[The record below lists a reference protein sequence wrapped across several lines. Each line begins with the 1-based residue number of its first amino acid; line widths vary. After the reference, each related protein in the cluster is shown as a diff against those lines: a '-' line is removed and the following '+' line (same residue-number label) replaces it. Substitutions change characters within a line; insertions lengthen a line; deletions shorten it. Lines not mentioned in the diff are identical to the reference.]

1 MIKSLNKIAIVLAS
15 ALAVSCDFLDQKE
28 YVYQSSEYQFS
39 TFENT
44 EKVLSNVYGYLN
56 KDLPWQYST
65 FSCATDE
72 GSYAWDSNGI
82 KAFYDGTWS
91 PVSLVADNFSYY
103 CNAITAANYFL
114 ENVPDDFPDSK
125 YVLDYADRMIQLKNF
140 PHEAKFLRAFFH
152 FELLRRYNNIVILD
166 RMLTPEEANSISP
179 VDFQTAASWIAD
191 ECDAVKDLLPDTYA
205 NFPTGR
211 TNRVTKGAAMALKSK
226 VLLYAASKLNNPD
239 NDKEKWEKAAA
250 AAKELI
256 DLNLYQLVDEEV
268 VNNFD
273 AKGYIFGVITNASNS
288 FESANFPIGVEG
300 GNSGCCPSQNLAEA
314 FDLLDGT
321 PFDWNNADHRA
332 VALDP
337 SKRDP
342 RFGKTLYVN
351 GALFKGEP
359 LEMFYGG
366 QNALPKDGGTRTSYY
381 QKKFCIE
388 ETSFVTGNSKSFT
401 HVYPIFRYAEIFLN
415 YAEALYE
422 ATSDPEFTGTLNGV
436 DFTMSPLEAMNR
448 VRQRAGVGLV
458 TDTGNFRERLRKER
472 MVELAFEN
480 QRFWDVRR
488 WCIGKQTEDIY
499 GLSLTQN
506 PDDGS
511 ISMEKSV
518 IQEHPWQDK
527 YSYFPYSDAELVKN
541 RHLIQNDGW

>member
-1 MIKSLNKIAIVLAS
+1 
-15 ALAVSCDFLDQKE
+15 
-28 YVYQSSEYQFS
+28 
-39 TFENT
+39 
-44 EKVLSNVYGYLN
+44 
-56 KDLPWQYST
+56 
-65 FSCATDE
+65 
-72 GSYAWDSNGI
+72 
-82 KAFYDGTWS
+82 
-91 PVSLVADNFSYY
+91 
-103 CNAITAANYFL
+103 
-114 ENVPDDFPDSK
+114 
-125 YVLDYADRMIQLKNF
+125 
-140 PHEAKFLRAFFH
+140 
-152 FELLRRYNNIVILD
+152 
-166 RMLTPEEANSISP
+166 
-179 VDFQTAASWIAD
+179 
-191 ECDAVKDLLPDTYA
+191 
-205 NFPTGR
+205 
-211 TNRVTKGAAMALKSK
+211 
-226 VLLYAASKLNNPD
+226 
-239 NDKEKWEKAAA
+239 
-250 AAKELI
+250 
-256 DLNLYQLVDEEV
+256 
-268 VNNFD
+268 
-273 AKGYIFGVITNASNS
+273 
-288 FESANFPIGVEG
+288 
-300 GNSGCCPSQNLAEA
+300 
-314 FDLLDGT
+314 
-321 PFDWNNADHRA
+321 
-332 VALDP
+332 
-337 SKRDP
+337 
-342 RFGKTLYVN
+342 
-351 GALFKGEP
+351 
-359 LEMFYGG
+359 MFYGG

>member
-82 KAFYDGTWS
+82 KTFYDGTWS
-91 PVSLVADNFSYY
+91 PVNLVADNFSYY

-125 YVLDYADRMIQLKNF
+125 YVLDYEDRMIQLRNF
-140 PHEAKFLRAFFH
+140 PHEARFLRAFFH

-166 RMLTPEEANSISP
+166 KMLTPEEANSVSP
-179 VDFQTAASWIAD
+179 VDYQTAAAWIAD
-191 ECDAVKDLLPDTYA
+191 ECDAVKDLLPDTYKG
-205 NFPTGR
+205 FPTGR
-211 TNRVTKGAAMALKSK
+211 TNRVTKGAAIALKSR
-226 VLLYAASKLNNPD
+226 VLLYAASKLNNPE
-239 NDKEKWEKAAA
+239 NDKEKWAAAAA

-273 AKGYIFGVITNASNS
+273 AKGYIFGVITNADNS

-300 GNSGCCPSQNLAEA
+300 GNSGSCPSQNLAEA
-314 FDLLDGT
+314 FDFLDGT
-321 PFDWNNADHRA
+321 PFDWNNPAHRA
-332 VALDP
+332 AALDP
-337 SKRDP
+337 SMRDP

-351 GALFKGEP
+351 GTLFKGKP

-388 ETSFVTGNSKSFT
+388 ETSFVTGDSKSFT

-422 ATSDPEFTGTLNGV
+422 ATSDPEYTGTLYGV
-436 DFTMSPLEAMNR
+436 DFSMSPVEAMNL

-472 MVELAFEN
+472 MVEFAFEN

-488 WCIGKQTEDIY
+488 WCIGSQTEDIY
-499 GLSLTQN
+499 GLSLTKD

-527 YSYFPYSDAELVKN
+527 YSFFPYSDAELVKN
-541 RHLIQNDGW
+541 RHLIQNEGW